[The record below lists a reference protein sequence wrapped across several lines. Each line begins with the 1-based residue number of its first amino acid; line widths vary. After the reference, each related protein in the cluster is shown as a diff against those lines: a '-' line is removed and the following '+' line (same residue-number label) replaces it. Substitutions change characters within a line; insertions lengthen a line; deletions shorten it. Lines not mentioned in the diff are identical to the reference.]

1 MAGRRKRRRG
11 AGGGRAGG
19 TWGEGAG
26 WSYTLACSPP
36 IVQVAARARA
46 HTRTHPSS
54 HSIRSPSASHPLL
67 TRLPS
72 SPTLTHPHPPPLP
85 RAVLAK
91 AQLSLKQAFGFDLV
105 NKRKYDKKKG
115 EEVGTDVFYLVN
127 RLAPQGGTMMDGRPE
142 AAKMACDEV
151 RRR

>member
-1 MAGRRKRRRG
+1 MLATHRTGCG
-11 AGGGRAGG
+11 A
-19 TWGEGAG
+19 
-26 WSYTLACSPP
+26 C
-36 IVQVAARARA
+36 
-46 HTRTHPSS
+46 TRTHANAHTLPL
-54 HSIRSPSASHPLL
+54 HPLPIRFPSASHSTPLL
-67 TRLPS
+67 TP
-72 SPTLTHPHPPPLP
+72 PHSPPPLP